1 MTGCAAEMDRHDA
14 DIEREALEAVED
26 ALDQP
31 SDQRDNYV
39 RHLRTLSGPAKARA
53 MELLDTES
61 SHTGGLMT
69 GGAAHCD
76 EEDED
81 PDFIG
86 GYRVLRLIARG
97 GMGNVYLAER
107 ATDDF
112 DLIVAIKL
120 IKRRLITDEM
130 LDRFRRERQILA
142 DLNHPNI
149 ARLFDGGETGDS
161 VPYFVM
167 EYVDGHPLDR
177 WLKHAKPS
185 LETRLAV
192 FERICSAVE
201 AAHQRLVI
209 HRDLTPPNVLIAD
222 GETVKLI
229 DFGIAR
235 PDDEDDGS
243 SQHSAWTPGFAA
255 PEQKA
260 GEDVTTLSDV
270 YGLGKLLDL
279 LIGGD
284 APDELHAISNKAA
297 AVDASARYSSVSA
310 LVEDVRNY
318 RELRPVSAI
327 DAGPLYVVRKFV
339 LRQKLATA
347 AVMIVSAAILT
358 TLLLVMQAYR
368 ETELARA
375 QAEASLTD
383 TRELA
388 GMMMFDVFDE
398 VSNRPG
404 NSQAR
409 LMLAQNAQ
417 SHLEAL
423 ASDPDAS
430 YEARLAAGR
439 GFYRLAAATGTIGTS
454 NLGNMAEGL
463 AFFERSEAI
472 LEELYRE
479 RPTDEIRLALART
492 HVSLLRD
499 KNLRFLDFEESHEH
513 GIRALQLLREIEIAS
528 AASLA
533 EFGRAQRQLSDLL
546 GCCLGRPEDGY
557 KAVQIGMT
565 EIEAAPERFREVPA
579 VRRAYNDL
587 VNISAGYRIVF
598 DNDAAS
604 IEPFSQALEAQR
616 ALASETNLPV
626 DLHLEATIASNLAR
640 TLLRMGRPIKAG
652 QIIDPTYR
660 QALSAFRIDP
670 ADNDLQRRMAVV
682 SIAKAYAAA
691 QLGQTDKAE
700 QHVSEGLRL
709 SRLSARS
716 DGSPARPSLT
726 FAHRL
731 QEASEVYWASG
742 QIQKSCNLMDQS
754 MALYRRYADQ
764 SQLPMT
770 SLRYR
775 LIPMEKRREKCGAA

>member
-1 MTGCAAEMDRHDA
+1 MDKHDA
-14 DIEREALEAVED
+14 DIEREALEAIED
-26 ALDQP
+26 ALEQP

-39 RHLRTLSGPAKARA
+39 RHLRTLSDPAKARA
-53 MELLDTES
+53 MELLEAES
-61 SHTGGLMT
+61 STAGGLMT
-69 GGAAHCD
+69 GGAANCD

-112 DLIVAIKL
+112 DLVVAIKL

-130 LDRFRRERQILA
+130 LGRFRRERQILA

-149 ARLFDGGETGDS
+149 ARLFDGGETADG

-167 EYVDGHPLDR
+167 EYVDGSPLDR

-235 PDDEDDGS
+235 PDDEDDVS
-243 SQHSAWTPGFAA
+243 LQRSAWTPGFAA

-260 GEDVTTLSDV
+260 GEDATTLSDV
-270 YGLGKLLDL
+270 YGLGKLLGL
-279 LIGGD
+279 LIGD
-284 APDELHAISNKAA
+284 DSTDELKAISNKAA

-310 LVEDVRNY
+310 LVEDVRNSC
-318 RELRPVSAI
+318 ELRPVSAM

-347 AVMIVSAAILT
+347 AVAIVSAAILM
-358 TLLLVMQAYR
+358 TLVLVTRAYR
-368 ETELARA
+368 ETELART

-388 GMMMFDVFDE
+388 GTMMFDVFDE

-409 LMLAQNAQ
+409 LMLAKNAQ

-423 ASDPDAS
+423 SSDPDAS

-454 NLGNMAEGL
+454 NLGNMTEGL
-463 AFFERSEAI
+463 ALFERSEAI
-472 LEELYRE
+472 LEELYSE
-479 RPTDEIRLALART
+479 RPTDEVRLSLART

-499 KNLRFLDFEESHEH
+499 KSLRFLDFRGSYEH
-513 GIRALQLLREIEIAS
+513 GMRALQLLQEIEVAT
-528 AASLA
+528 ADSLA
-533 EFGRAQRQLSDLL
+533 ELGQARRELSAVL
-546 GCCLGRPEDGY
+546 GCCLGRLEDGY
-557 KAVQIGMT
+557 EAVQTGMA
-565 EIEAAPERFREVPA
+565 EIESAPLRFREVPA

-626 DLHLEATIASNLAR
+626 DLHLEATIATNLAR
-640 TLLRMGRPIKAG
+640 TLLRMGRPVKAD
-652 QIIDPTYR
+652 QVIDPTYR

-670 ADNDLQRRMAVV
+670 ADNDLQRRMAIV

-691 QLGQTDKAE
+691 QLGQTEEAE
-700 QHVSEGLRL
+700 QYVTEGLRL
-709 SRLSARS
+709 AQLSQQS
-716 DGSPARPSLT
+716 DGSPTRPSLT

-742 QIQKSCNLMDQS
+742 QIQKSCILMEQS
-754 MALYRRYADQ
+754 TALYRRYADQ

-775 LIPMEKRREKCGAA
+775 LTPMEERREKCGAA